1 MQSETHE
8 SLYRS
13 LSDISDRVKAA
24 LGEDDAETLMG
35 LAEKHRE
42 VMDKL
47 DQAGLSRDTGLLDLI
62 KEARDQVYEVAAEI
76 GNRRDELGRQLV
88 MFGKKK
94 RASAA
99 YARNG

>member
-1 MQSETHE
+1 LQSETHE

-24 LGEDDAETLMG
+24 LGEDDAETLIG
-35 LAEKHRE
+35 LAGEHRE

-47 DQAGLSRDTGLLDLI
+47 DRAGLSKDTGLLDLI
-62 KEARDQVYEVAAEI
+62 KETRDQVYEVVAEI
-76 GNRRDELGRQLV
+76 VNQRDEVGRKLV
-88 MFGKKK
+88 LSGKKK